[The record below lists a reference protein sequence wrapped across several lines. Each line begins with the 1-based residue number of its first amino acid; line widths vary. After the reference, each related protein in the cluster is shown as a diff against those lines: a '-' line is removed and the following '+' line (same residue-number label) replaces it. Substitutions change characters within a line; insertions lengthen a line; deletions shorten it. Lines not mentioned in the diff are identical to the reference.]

1 MCCLRSALSGLQ
13 EEFHL
18 DAGQFDDVVVLEGV
32 RRGADFLAVDRR
44 TVRALDVGDEIALR
58 AARQHRDL
66 HARLAERG
74 EWFGELE
81 LPAGVAA
88 GQELNGAQRLAT
100 RLGGRGRGGHRGG
113 CSLGG
118 SILVGKSGGGR
129 PFARSLKGRLAPP
142 PPRFVPPAAPN
153 NWG

>member
-88 GQELNGAQRLAT
+88 GQELNGAQPLT
-100 RLGGRGRGGHRGG
+100 TGLGGKAPGRPG
-113 CSLGG
+113 L
-118 SILVGKSGGGR
+118 SGG
-129 PFARSLKGRLAPP
+129 L
-142 PPRFVPPAAPN
+142 PPRTFAAGP
-153 NWG
+153 